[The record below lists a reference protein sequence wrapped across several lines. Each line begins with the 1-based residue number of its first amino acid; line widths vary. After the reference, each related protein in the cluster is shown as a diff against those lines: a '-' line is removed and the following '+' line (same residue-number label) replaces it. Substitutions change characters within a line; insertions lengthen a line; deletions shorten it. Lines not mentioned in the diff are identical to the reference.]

1 MRTVKSYC
9 KINLSLRVL
18 KKFKNGLHD
27 IESNTLLLNLH
38 DTIKINKINK
48 NKDIIIFQGKFKKLI
63 NKSKNSIIHT
73 LSILRDNEL
82 IKKEDRYKIIIE
94 KKIPVFSGLGGGTSN
109 AAFLI
114 KYFLKDK
121 INVSILK
128 IFEKKI
134 GSDLRLFLNKQVYQ
148 QNLKRLKKYKR
159 NFRFCFVLVYP
170 YIKCSTK
177 EIYSK
182 IKRHSL
188 PSKIGASDITSE
200 NKFINL
206 LKKERN
212 DLQEISASKFR
223 ILRLILNFISI
234 QEGCR
239 FSRMTGS
246 GSVCF
251 GIFKSKE
258 SAILATKRI
267 KKKFPKYWCVFAK
280 TI

>member
-1 MRTVKSYC
+1 MRTIKSYC

-18 KKFKNGLHD
+18 KKLKNGLHD
-27 IESNTLLLNLH
+27 IQTNTLLLNLH
-38 DTIKINKINK
+38 DAIRVNKISK
-48 NKDIIIFQGKFKKLI
+48 SKDIIIFQGKFKKLI
-63 NKSKNSIIHT
+63 NNSKNSITNT

-82 IKKEDRYKIIIE
+82 INKKDRYKITIQ

-114 KYFLKDK
+114 KYFLKEK
-121 INVSILK
+121 ISISLLK
-128 IFEKKI
+128 VFEKKI
-134 GSDLRLFLNKQVYQ
+134 GSDLRLFLNKQVHQ
-148 QNLKRLKKYKR
+148 QNLKRLKKYKK
-159 NFRFCFVLVYP
+159 NFKFYFVLVYP

-177 EIYSK
+177 EIYSE
-182 IKRHSL
+182 IKRYSHPL
-188 PSKIGASDITSE
+188 KISTSSIMSE
-200 NKFINL
+200 NKFVNL

-212 DLQEISASKFR
+212 DLQEISTSKFE

-251 GIFKSKE
+251 GIFQSKE
-258 SAILATKRI
+258 LAILATKRI